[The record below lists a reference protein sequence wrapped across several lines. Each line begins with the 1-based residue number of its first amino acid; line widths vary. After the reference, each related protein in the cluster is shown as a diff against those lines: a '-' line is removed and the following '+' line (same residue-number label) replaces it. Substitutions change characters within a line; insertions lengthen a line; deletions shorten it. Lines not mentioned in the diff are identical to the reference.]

1 MTPQGKFLDTDQRSD
16 LTSEVVVNRCSL
28 LMAFI
33 CILTVIPSWGQT
45 PHDSATSNPQSSG
58 ISAPSPIQFNGT
70 TRLWGQSSNR
80 QGLFQSVPP
89 SFVRWDLS
97 SILSFYGVPI
107 SINALVT
114 SEQKYTDQKLNYF
127 SIGLSQADLQQQVRT
142 RIAQK
147 VSELQELAQQKVQ
160 QGIAALT
167 DSLRA
172 YSPEKLKDLL
182 QVDNIDKLR
191 ELQNLKPSD
200 LERRMHELVDMG
212 ITSASAGIASL
223 FPTLALG
230 TMFPQYSSL
239 TLGGIP
245 VTGIDVEFTPGPF
258 YLAFTTGAVLEA
270 TPGLGSLTSLLTKSA
285 FSRRITAGRF
295 GLGSKDDTHLYFT
308 GLFGRDDAESLTRD
322 SIDQRITPKA
332 NTVLGSEGKLLLFD
346 DRLSLQG
353 EGAISLMTDDV
364 EGAELSDSGIPPWI
378 QKLFKPNVTSSY
390 DYAFSF
396 QGAFA
401 LSDKGTTVS
410 ALVTRV
416 GPGFM
421 SMGVPYLRRDILR
434 YEGKLEQRLFDRQAS
449 VSAYYRRDKD
459 NLIPWKQSQTTVSAL
474 GVQMALNFRNLPYL
488 RFSYAPL
495 SQQNQS
501 VADSLKIENSVSIL
515 SAMSGY
521 TFRTDGGIVSSTN
534 VSFIS
539 QGGKTATAAGDYS
552 NTNLMINQSVSFD
565 FPLSFSAVGGVTSTR
580 IDTTTTRMTNI
591 DFSGTYTALDVWQ
604 NTFGVSLT
612 RDAVK
617 RTSFFFNT
625 LVPLGQIATFT
636 AAFEKT
642 AFDDPAIPTNN
653 FNEVV
658 FRFMLSRSW

>member
-1 MTPQGKFLDTDQRSD
+1 M
-16 LTSEVVVNRCSL
+16 
-28 LMAFI
+28 
-33 CILTVIPSWGQT
+33 PSRGQT
-45 PHDSATSNPQSSG
+45 LRDSTASNPEGTGLAQ
-58 ISAPSPIQFNGT
+58 PSPIQFNGS

-80 QGLFQSVPP
+80 QGLYQSTPP

-97 SILSFYGVPI
+97 SILSIYGIPI

-114 SEQKYTDQKLNYF
+114 SEQNSTDQKLNYF
-127 SIGLSQADLQQQVRT
+127 SIGLSQADLQQQVRM
-142 RIAQK
+142 RITQK
-147 VSELQELAQQKVQ
+147 VSELQELARQKVQ
-160 QGIAALT
+160 QGIEALT

-172 YSPEKLKDLL
+172 YSPEKLKDLV
-182 QVDNIDKLR
+182 QIDNIDKLR

-200 LERRMHELVDMG
+200 LERRMREVVDMG
-212 ITSASAGIASL
+212 ITTATAGIASL

-230 TMFPQYSSL
+230 TTFPQYSSL

-245 VTGIDVEFTPGPF
+245 VTGVEVEFTPGPF
-258 YLAFTTGAVLEA
+258 YFAFTTGAVLEA
-270 TPGLGSLTSLLTKSA
+270 SPGLGSLSSLLTKSA
-285 FSRRITAGRF
+285 FNRRITAGRF

-308 GLFGRDDAESLTRD
+308 GVFGRDDAESLTRD

-364 EGAELSDSGIPPWI
+364 EGAELSDSGIPSWI
-378 QKLFKPNVTSSY
+378 QKMFKPNVTSSY

-396 QGAFA
+396 QGSYS
-401 LSDKGTTVS
+401 LSDRGTALS
-410 ALVTRV
+410 ALVMRV

-421 SMGVPYLRRDILR
+421 SMGVPYLRKDILR
-434 YEGKLEQRLFDRQAS
+434 YEGKLEQKLFDRQAS

-474 GVQMALNFRNLPYL
+474 GVQTALNFRNLPYL
-488 RFSYAPL
+488 RFNYAPL

-501 VADSLKIENSVSIL
+501 ITDSLKIENSISIL

-521 TFRTDGGIVSSTN
+521 TFRTDGGLVSSTN

-539 QGGKTATAAGDYS
+539 QSGKTATVGGDYS
-552 NTNLMINQSVSFD
+552 NNNLMVNQSIGFD
-565 FPLSFSAVGGVTSTR
+565 FPLSFSVMGGMTTTR
-580 IDTTTTRMTNI
+580 IDTTTTRLVNV
-591 DFSGTYTALDVWQ
+591 DFSGTYTALEVWQ
-604 NTFGVSLT
+604 NTFGVSFT
-612 RDAVK
+612 SDAVK
-617 RTSFFFNT
+617 RTSFFFNSS
-625 LVPLGQIATFT
+625 VPLGQIATLT

-642 AFDDPAIPTNN
+642 AFDDPAIPDNN
-653 FNEVV
+653 YNEVV
-658 FRFMLSRSW
+658 FRFMISRSW

>member
-1 MTPQGKFLDTDQRSD
+1 MPVFRSGVPGVQY
-16 LTSEVVVNRCSL
+16 EVVVRKFSL
-28 LMAFI
+28 IVSFFYVLI
-33 CILTVIPSWGQT
+33 VVPSAGQNLR
-45 PHDSATSNPQSSG
+45 DSTAANPDGAGIISS
-58 ISAPSPIQFNGT
+58 SLIQFNGS

-80 QGLFQSVPP
+80 QGLYQSIPP

-97 SILSFYGVPI
+97 SILSVYGIPI

-127 SIGLSQADLQQQVRT
+127 SIGLSQADLQQQVRL

-147 VSELQELAQQKVQ
+147 ISELQDLARQKVQ
-160 QGIAALT
+160 QGIEALT

-182 QVDNIDKLR
+182 QIDNIDKLR
-191 ELQNLKPSD
+191 ELQDLKPSD
-200 LERRMHELVDMG
+200 LERRMREVVDMG
-212 ITSASAGIASL
+212 ITSATAGIASL

-230 TMFPQYSSL
+230 TTFPQYSSL

-245 VTGIDVEFTPGPF
+245 VTGVDVEFTPGPF
-258 YLAFTTGAVLEA
+258 YFAFTTGAVLEA
-270 TPGLGSLTSLLTKSA
+270 TSGLGSLNSILTRSA
-285 FSRRITAGRF
+285 FDRRITAGRF
-295 GLGSKDDTHLYFT
+295 GIGSKDDTHLYVT
-308 GLFGRDDAESLTRD
+308 GVFGRDDAESLVRD

-332 NTVLGSEGKLLLFD
+332 NTVLGSEGRLLLFD

-364 EGAELSDSGIPPWI
+364 EGAELSDSGIPSWV

-396 QGAFA
+396 QGAYA
-401 LSDKGTTVS
+401 LPGNGTSLS

-416 GPGFM
+416 GPGFT
-421 SMGVPYLRRDILR
+421 SMGVPYLRKDILR
-434 YEGKLEQRLFDRQAS
+434 YEGRLEQKLFDRQAS

-474 GVQMALNFRNLPYL
+474 GLQMALNFRNLPYL
-488 RFSYAPL
+488 RFNYAPL

-501 VADSLKIENSVSIL
+501 VSDSLKIENSISIL

-521 TFRTDGGIVSSTN
+521 TFRTDGGLVSSTN
-534 VSFIS
+534 VSFIAQS
-539 QGGKTATAAGDYS
+539 GKTATAGGDYS
-552 NTNLMINQSVSFD
+552 NSNLMINQSIGFD
-565 FPLSFSAVGGVTSTR
+565 FPLFFSIMGGLTTTR
-580 IDTTTTRMTNI
+580 IDTTTTRLVNI
-591 DFSGTYTALDVWQ
+591 DFSGTYTALEVWQ
-604 NTFGVSLT
+604 STFGVSLT

-617 RTSFFFNT
+617 RTCFFFNSS
-625 LVPLGQIATFT
+625 VPLGQIATLT

-642 AFDDPAIPTNN
+642 AFDDPAIPDNN
-653 FNEVV
+653 YNEVV